1 MTFKTN
7 CQMSKGLVDPAPLVN
22 VVFLLLLF
30 FVLNSSFVM
39 QSGFGVWL
47 PGGGTTPLREDFQT
61 LVVTVARD
69 DLLFFNDQPVAID
82 KLEQTLREAVQQ
94 TRARVLIIKADKQV
108 SLGTET
114 EIMSAANRAGIT
126 TINMAARPEGP
137 AASPAN

>member
-1 MTFKTN
+1 MTFKTH
-7 CQMSKGLVDPAPLVN
+7 CQMSKGLVDPAPLIN

-39 QSGFGVWL
+39 QSGFGVSL
-47 PGGGTTPLREDFQT
+47 PTAGNTPVREDFQT

-114 EIMSAANRAGIT
+114 EIMSAATRAGIAT
-126 TINMAARPEGP
+126 VNIAARPEGP